1 MAERTCP
8 TAVTRHNPTAT
19 DSRFFR
25 IIPPEELEFPMMHF
39 CDIIRERCLIGS
51 DYLLDPLEP
60 SLLSLSLDSRGAGE
74 GGLRGEKATG
84 F

>member
-1 MAERTCP
+1 MAARTCP
-8 TAVTRHNPTAT
+8 AAVKNNPTST

-60 SLLSLSLDSRGAGE
+60 SLLSLSLVCGGAGQ
-74 GGLRGEKATG
+74 GGPRGEKATG